1 LLISDRTAC
10 VASLEDQ
17 ASNFGASAAA
27 TCRAFMRTKIEKRA
41 PP

>member
-17 ASNFGASAAA
+17 ASNFGASATAA
-27 TCRAFMRTKIEKRA
+27 WRAIMRTKIEKHA